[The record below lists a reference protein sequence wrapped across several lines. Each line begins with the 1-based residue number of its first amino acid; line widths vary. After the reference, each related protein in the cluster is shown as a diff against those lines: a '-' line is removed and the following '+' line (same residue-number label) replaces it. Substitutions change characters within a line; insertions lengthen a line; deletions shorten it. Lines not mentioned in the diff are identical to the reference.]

1 MGNIVLLD
9 DLTINKIAAGEVIER
24 PASVVKEMVENSI
37 DAEAKN
43 ITIEIKNGGIS
54 LIRIIDDG
62 KGIRADDMEIAFE
75 RHATSKIRSANDL
88 SSIKTMGFRGEA
100 LASVAAISKIE
111 MISKTKDEDI
121 GNKIVVEGGKVL
133 EQSECGASNGTKIS
147 VENLFYNTPV
157 RYKFLKKDYTETGY
171 IEEQVKKLALY
182 NTDIAFK
189 LISNGKTIL
198 QTNGN
203 GDLKTAIY
211 SIFGKDTAQ
220 EVVDVDYTYE
230 DIKVTGVVGNP
241 VLARGN
247 RANQIFFVNGRSIKD
262 KNLTAATEQAYKG
275 IVPVGRY
282 PFLVLNL
289 EMDMSMVDVNVHP
302 AKLEVRFTDESMVF
316 KAVYHAIK
324 TSLMN
329 SDIMS
334 TPKMEDTSN
343 VSIFQNQES
352 SITDHAK
359 NGSDILSSAYSSE
372 ENNESADSA
381 EEVEEVDKEKKKG
394 LFGLFKKLAKDD
406 EDDDEED
413 EEFEHNSL
421 AEIYKSRREG
431 NKSDFSREYKNDEVE
446 IKPSFN
452 SYDAKTEETPVVNLE
467 ENVEEKVEPTIEEK
481 EEVAPVEYKEE
492 IKEEPKVVDPN
503 QALIDKVFGNIGK
516 EEVKEKPKEEPKEEP
531 VEENL
536 EGSPISGNIKTIN
549 DSNISKEIKMDN
561 TVISSDTREISV
573 TEVTEALLEKTKEII
588 ANLDNTS
595 ETRLI
600 DSNLVKEEMKSEA
613 PVNTNISDATA
624 EVVVVD
630 KDKKFESTQVVNIK
644 DALKEENANQDT
656 VILSEEDRQN
666 LPQDTVEVTE
676 KAPEETTEVKT
687 EETPKKEFN
696 PENVKDTVTEAL
708 IKAKLNLDNT
718 QMIDTS
724 KIRDELGNKEILS
737 SPEFEKMYKEIFG
750 ADTVE
755 VRREQEKIRAAKEQ
769 EKIINDAQYV
779 NENIFEGEEDEVPEV
794 KYKYVGA
801 AFDRYILIE
810 IKDEVYFIDKNAANE
825 RILFEQLKDNYY
837 NDGDRNVQQ
846 LLMPDLVE
854 CDRKDIE
861 VSRENLDILND
872 AGFYFEEFGDNAIKL
887 TSVPGICEQLNTKAL
902 FKDILTVFDTVAV
915 IDTDAKV
922 DKLLSTIAR
931 QVAEN
936 EDISLEDVIVVNKL
950 LNDLFMLENPFL
962 GIEKNPIAIKM
973 GRADLERKFNRR

>member
-220 EVVDVDYTYE
+220 EVIDVDYTYE

-334 TPKMEDTSN
+334 TPKMEDISN
-343 VSIFQNQES
+343 ESIFQNQES

-372 ENNESADSA
+372 ESNESADSA
-381 EEVEEVDKEKKKG
+381 EDVEEVDKEKKKG
-394 LFGLFKKLAKDD
+394 FFGLFKKLAKDD
-406 EDDDEED
+406 EEDDDED

-431 NKSDFSREYKNDEVE
+431 NKSDFSRDYKNDEVE
-446 IKPSFN
+446 VKPSFN

-467 ENVEEKVEPTIEEK
+467 ENVEEKVEPAIEEK
-481 EEVAPVEYKEE
+481 EEVPSVEYKEE

-516 EEVKEKPKEEPKEEP
+516 EEVKEEKEELKEEP

-536 EGSPISGNIKTIN
+536 EGSPISGNVKTIN

-595 ETRLI
+595 ETRSI

-644 DALKEENANQDT
+644 DALKEENVSQDT

>member
-220 EVVDVDYTYE
+220 EVIDVDYTYE

-334 TPKMEDTSN
+334 TPKMEDISN
-343 VSIFQNQES
+343 ESIFQNQES

-372 ENNESADSA
+372 ESNESADSA
-381 EEVEEVDKEKKKG
+381 EDVEEVDKEKKKG
-394 LFGLFKKLAKDD
+394 LFGLFKKLAKDNE
-406 EDDDEED
+406 EDDDED

-431 NKSDFSREYKNDEVE
+431 NKSDFSRDYKNDEVE
-446 IKPSFN
+446 VKPSFN
-452 SYDAKTEETPVVNLE
+452 SYEAKTEETPVVNLE
-467 ENVEEKVEPTIEEK
+467 ENVEEKVEPAIEEK
-481 EEVAPVEYKEE
+481 EEVSSVEYKEE

-516 EEVKEKPKEEPKEEP
+516 EEAKEEKEEPKEEP
-531 VEENL
+531 AEENL
-536 EGSPISGNIKTIN
+536 EGSPISGNVKTIN

-595 ETRLI
+595 ETRSI

-644 DALKEENANQDT
+644 DALKEESASQDT

>member
-220 EVVDVDYTYE
+220 EVIDVDYTYE

-334 TPKMEDTSN
+334 TPKMEDISN
-343 VSIFQNQES
+343 ESIFQNQES

-372 ENNESADSA
+372 ESNESADSA
-381 EEVEEVDKEKKKG
+381 EDVEEVDKEKKKG

-406 EDDDEED
+406 EEDDDED

-431 NKSDFSREYKNDEVE
+431 NKSDFSRDYKNDEVE
-446 IKPSFN
+446 VKPSFN
-452 SYDAKTEETPVVNLE
+452 SYEAKTEETPVVNLE
-467 ENVEEKVEPTIEEK
+467 ENVEEKVEPAIEEK
-481 EEVAPVEYKEE
+481 EEVASVEYKEE

-516 EEVKEKPKEEPKEEP
+516 EEAKEEKEEPKEEP

-536 EGSPISGNIKTIN
+536 EGSPISGNVKTIN

-595 ETRLI
+595 ETRSI

-644 DALKEENANQDT
+644 DALKEENVSQDT